1 MMSYTAKWSGSTLVL
16 LLAALGVAVVP
27 SLVSAKPEAKDGAAP
42 AAPAAGEQPK
52 VAPDGPHPVAKC
64 EQAVHNFGETWMG
77 PTLTHAFVVKN
88 EGDAPLEVIK
98 VKPACG
104 CTAAGEHPKTIAPGQ
119 SGEFPFS
126 LNSTK
131 LRGAY
136 DKAITITTNDPVN
149 PDMRLKLTGN
159 CKRYVDI
166 LPTHA
171 IFGKITDDEAQERVL
186 KITNNT
192 EKPIEVTVDPAIDGP
207 FKFDLVAVKPGMEFE
222 LKVSLQQPYKPG
234 DYRNGTTIKTNVSE
248 QAAISVIATATVP
261 ERLEILPET
270 VTLNPITT
278 ADKPYVRPLRFT
290 NYGKKPVKITEAVS
304 DDPVLKVSVNERTEG
319 KAYTINVDV
328 PAGYVK
334 PTKENQKIVLK
345 TDDPDR
351 PTINI
356 PVIPLPTSPDA
367 PPAIADAKD
376 PNAPKPQRPAEQM
389 AGKPAPVFSLTT
401 VEGKPVNNDTLKDAI
416 TVLDFWAPNCG
427 FCKKQLPMLENVRKE
442 FADKGVRFVAVNE
455 TMRQQFEL
463 DKVKEVL
470 SGTGFTGELAIDNA
484 NTVGGV
490 FQANS
495 YPTLVVLGKSGKVEA
510 VTAGAVADFESRLKG
525 QLESLIAGKPL
536 PTPPPAPTP
545 TPQPNP
551 QDALVGK
558 PAPSF
563 EPLKTVEGKP
573 FDTASFKDKVTVV
586 NFWAANCGFCKKQM
600 PRVEAIRKEYE
611 AKGVRFVAVSQTM
624 RQDLGEEKI
633 KEIMKETTS
642 ASELVIDKDNKVG
655 PAYGA
660 SGFPTM
666 AVIGKSGNLEA
677 INVGNIPDLET
688 RLKSQL
694 DALLEGKPL
703 PKVETAATP
712 PQQRPAETMIGQAAP
727 SFSIKTMKG
736 DVVDNAMLAKHAG
749 TVLTFTAPN
758 CGFCKKVAP
767 TVEKVRTEYEA
778 KGVRFVNMV
787 ESMRK
792 DYTPE
797 EAQQIFKDAGL
808 NADIA
813 HDPKNEI
820 GGLFKASGFPTTV
833 VVGKDGKIANVFV
846 GAKPDLETTLKAQLD
861 GLITAANK

>member
-1 MMSYTAKWSGSTLVL
+1 MKSFKARWSGTASAL
-16 LLAALGVAVVP
+16 LLGALGVAMLPVIAA
-27 SLVSAKPEAKDGAAP
+27 AKPDAKDNAPPGAQP
-42 AAPAAGEQPK
+42 AAEQPK
-52 VAPDGPHPVAKC
+52 AAPEGPRPIAKC
-64 EQAVHNFGETWMG
+64 ELSVHNFGETWMG

-88 EGDAPLEVIK
+88 EGDAPLEIIK

-149 PDMRLKLTGN
+149 PDLRLKLTGN

-192 EKPIEVTVDPAIDGP
+192 EKDIEVTVDPATDGP
-207 FKFDLVAVKPGMEFE
+207 FKFDLVAVKPGKEFE
-222 LKVSLQQPYKPG
+222 LKVSLQQPFKPG
-234 DYRNGTTIKTNVSE
+234 DYRNGTTIKTNVAE
-248 QAAISVIATATVP
+248 QATISVIATATVP
-261 ERLEILPET
+261 ERLEVLPET

-290 NYGKKPVKITEAVS
+290 NYGKKPVKVVEAIS
-304 DDPVLKVSVNERTEG
+304 DDPVLKVTVNERTEG

-351 PTINI
+351 PTIDI

-367 PPAIADAKD
+367 PPAIAEAGKE
-376 PNAPKPQRPAEQM
+376 AAPQRPAE
-389 AGKPAPVFSLTT
+389 ALVGKPAPVFSLTT
-401 VEGKPVNNDTLKDAI
+401 VDGKPLSNDTLKDAI

-442 FADKGVRFVAVNE
+442 FADKGVRFVAVNQ

-470 SGTGFTGELAIDNA
+470 GGTGFTGELAIDSG
-484 NTVGGV
+484 NTVGNA
-490 FQANS
+490 FAANS

-510 VTAGAVADFESRLKG
+510 VTPGAVPDFESRLKG

-536 PTPPPAPTP
+536 PVPPPAPTP
-545 TPQPNP
+545 APKANP

-558 PAPSF
+558 PAPNF
-563 EPLKTVEGKP
+563 EPFKTVDGKP
-573 FDTASFKDKVTVV
+573 FDTASFKDKITVV
-586 NFWAANCGFCKKQM
+586 NFWAQNCGFCKKQM
-600 PRVEAIRKEYE
+600 PRVETVRKEYE

-624 RQDLGEEKI
+624 RQDMGEEKI
-633 KEIMKETTS
+633 KETLKETGFN
-642 ASELVIDKDNKVG
+642 AELVIDKDNKIG
-655 PAYGA
+655 PNYGA

-666 AVIGKSGNLEA
+666 AIIGKTGNIEA
-677 INVGNIPDLET
+677 INVGNIGDLET
-688 RLKSQL
+688 KLKAQL
-694 DALLEGKPL
+694 DALIEGKPL
-703 PKVETAATP
+703 PKTETAAAP

-727 SFSIKTMKG
+727 TFSIKTMKG

-767 TVEKVRTEYEA
+767 TVEKVRTEYEG
-778 KGVRFVNMV
+778 KNIRFVNMV
-787 ESMRK
+787 QSMRK

-797 EAQQIFKDAGL
+797 EAQQIFKDAGY

-820 GGLFKASGFPTTV
+820 GGMFKASGFPTTV

-861 GLITAANK
+861 GLITAAGK